1 MPKSLRQEYNN
12 TKSRQNEIISDSAL
26 KWLAENIVLINEKI
40 DRKTV
45 GRLIKSIQKFEDTF
59 GPYKDKLPTI
69 AQHLDAAEHGLQLVI
84 TGKSSSRKTSNLLKQ
99 LSYLYSTFGDF
110 FSRDLPVLLKTPL
123 LKKARENAPDT
134 PLSDLGGKAA
144 AAAVV
149 EQEGQAIPAP
159 EAPVHINIKVI
170 EDIFAN
176 ALKPSKEE
184 AALLGKIYRSTPLPR
199 LNVRAIAK
207 QMTSLSYDDL
217 EELTN
222 VGKIPRVAT
231 AEEEGMPEIR
241 GPEEAPP
248 VGESVSQEQDLLVE
262 QDEKLLKEA
271 VLIMEANVQ
280 ELVPRINA
288 IKGAIA
294 QIPALKALSGPIE
307 NLQSKVAEVIADG
320 DVQSY
325 LKQVTQGSGSLK
337 DLFSSPKG
345 KILSQANMFIE
356 TINSIAKLWPEISPF
371 LDKQQVNATDINS
384 AKKQINKAI
393 TGGVLGK
400 ITSVFK
406 TQPFEGLSPDNIV
419 NALTAPLDE
428 YLNLAQQSGWF
439 ENKQSED
446 KVLLEQDAP
455 ATTPAATTPAGA
467 PASSD
472 EVTGATADKAKA
484 ALDAFKASMA
494 QIQKLVSGGGEAAPA
509 VGTQSEKPAD
519 APAEP
524 ATTKAAA
531 PAEKPGKKQ
540 PAGATQAATGQPAGG
555 EDVDKTTGQHIS
567 TAFKG
572 QLNTANAKRLSDI
585 LAKQGYKVVPK

>member
-134 PLSDLGGKAA
+134 PLSDLNGKAA
-144 AAAVV
+144 AV
-149 EQEGQAIPAP
+149 
-159 EAPVHINIKVI
+159 NIKVI

-231 AEEEGMPEIR
+231 AEEEEEGVPEIP
-241 GPEEAPP
+241 GPEEVPP